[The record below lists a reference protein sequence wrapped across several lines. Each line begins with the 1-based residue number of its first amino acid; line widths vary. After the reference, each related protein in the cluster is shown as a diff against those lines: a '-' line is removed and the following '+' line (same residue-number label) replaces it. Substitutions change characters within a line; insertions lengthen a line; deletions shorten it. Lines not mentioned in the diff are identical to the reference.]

1 MKFKVIKSNIS
12 GTVEIPGS
20 KSHSI
25 RSFFFASFADGR
37 SVIRKPLL
45 SNDTRSAIVTC
56 RQFGAKIEQDKDGNY
71 IVDGFAGKPSI
82 PDDVVN
88 VGNSGTTLRIAL
100 STAALLDGSAV
111 FTGDE
116 QIRNRPVAPVVDAL
130 NNLGAK
136 AFTTKNNGKAP
147 VVVTGPAKGGFT
159 ELDGLSSQFLSS
171 ILINAPMFPE
181 DTEIQMTRLN
191 ELPYVDITTWWL
203 DKLGIEYRNE
213 DYKKFW
219 VKGGQ
224 KFKPFD
230 MTIPADFSSAT
241 FFAVLA
247 AISGGTI
254 TMKNLDMTDP
264 QGDKEVLFLLEKMG
278 CTVKFESDSVT
289 VTGGKLKGIDI
300 DMNAIPDALPA
311 MSVAACFAEG
321 ETRLCNVIQARYKET
336 DRISCMYKELSAM
349 GADIEELEDGLL
361 IRKSTLKANP
371 ELHGYADHRIVMALS
386 VAGLCCDGE
395 TVVDTSEA
403 AAVTFPNFQDLIRQ
417 CGGIIENVE

>member
-1 MKFKVIKSNIS
+1 MKFKVTKSNIS

-45 SNDTRSAIVTC
+45 SDDTHSAMTTC
-56 RQFGAKIEQDKDGNY
+56 SQFGAKISSDNDGNY
-71 IVDGFAGKPSI
+71 IIDGFGGKPII
-82 PDDVVN
+82 PDDVIN

-116 QIRNRPVAPVVDAL
+116 QIRSRPVAPVIEAL
-130 NNLGAK
+130 NNLGAE

-147 VVVTGPAKGGFT
+147 AVVRGRAKGGFT
-159 ELDGLSSQFLSS
+159 QLDGLSSQFLSS
-171 ILINAPMFPE
+171 LLINAPLFPE

-203 DKLGIEYRNE
+203 DKLNIKYRNE
-213 DYKKFW
+213 NYKHFW

-224 KFKPFD
+224 QFKPFD
-230 MTIPADFSSAT
+230 ITIPADFSSAT

-278 CTVKFESDSVT
+278 CTVKIEADSVT

-321 ETRLCNVIQARYKET
+321 ETRLHNVMQARYKET
-336 DRISCMYKELSAM
+336 DRIACMHKELAAM
-349 GADIEELEDGLL
+349 GADVEELEDGLV
-361 IRKSTLKANP
+361 IRKSRLKASAN
-371 ELHGYADHRIVMALS
+371 LHGYSDHRIVMALS

-395 TVVDTSEA
+395 TVVDTAEA
-403 AAVTFPNFQDLIRQ
+403 ASVTFPNFQDLIKQ
-417 CGGIIENVE
+417 CGGVIERIE

>member
-1 MKFKVIKSNIS
+1 MKFKVTKSNIC

-45 SNDTRSAIVTC
+45 SNDTRSAITTC
-56 RQFGAKIEQDKDGNY
+56 RQFGADINQDAEGNY
-71 IVDGFAGKPSI
+71 IIDGFGGKPTV
-82 PDDVVN
+82 PDNVID

-116 QIRNRPVAPVVDAL
+116 QIRNRPVAAVIDAL

-136 AFTTKNNGKAP
+136 AFTTRNNGKAP
-147 VVVTGPAKGGFT
+147 AVVTGPAKGGFT
-159 ELDGLSSQFLSS
+159 KLDGLSSQFLSS
-171 ILINAPMFPE
+171 ILINAPMFE
-181 DTEIQMTRLN
+181 QDTEIEMTRLN

-213 DYKKFW
+213 NYKKFW

-264 QGDKEVLFLLEKMG
+264 QGDKEVLLLLEKMG
-278 CTVKFESDSVT
+278 CTVKIEADSVT

-321 ETRLCNVIQARYKET
+321 ETRLHNVVQARYKET
-336 DRISCMYKELSAM
+336 DRIACMYKELSAM
-349 GADIEELEDGLL
+349 GADIEELEDGLV
-361 IRKSTLKANP
+361 IRKSKLKACDN
-371 ELHGYADHRIVMALS
+371 LHGYADHRIVMALS
-386 VAGLCCDGE
+386 VAGLCCEGE

-417 CGGIIENVE
+417 CGGMIENIE

>member
-1 MKFKVIKSNIS
+1 MKFKVKKSNIS

-45 SNDTRSAIVTC
+45 SNDTRSAITTC
-56 RQFGAKIEQDKDGNY
+56 RQFGANINQDSEGNY
-71 IVDGFAGKPSI
+71 IVDGFGGKPII
-82 PDDVVN
+82 PDNVID

-116 QIRNRPVAPVVDAL
+116 QIRNRPVAAVIDAL
-130 NNLGAK
+130 NNLGAT

-147 VVVTGPAKGGFT
+147 AVVKGRAKGGFT
-159 ELDGLSSQFLSS
+159 KLDGLSSQFLSS
-171 ILINAPMFPE
+171 ILINAPMFE
-181 DTEIQMTRLN
+181 QDTEIEMTRLN

-213 DYKKFW
+213 NYKKFW

-278 CTVKFESDSVT
+278 CTVKIEADSVT

-321 ETRLCNVIQARYKET
+321 ETRLHNVMQARYKET
-336 DRISCMYKELSAM
+336 DRIACMCKELTAM
-349 GADIEELEDGLL
+349 GADIEELEDGLV
-361 IRKSTLKANP
+361 IRKSKLKACNN
-371 ELHGYADHRIVMALS
+371 LHGYADHRIVMALS
-386 VAGLCCDGE
+386 VAGLCCEGE

-403 AAVTFPNFQDLIRQ
+403 AAVTFPNFQDLIKQ
-417 CGGIIENVE
+417 CGGVIENIE

>member
-1 MKFKVIKSNIS
+1 MKFKVKKSNIS

-45 SNDTRSAIVTC
+45 SNDTRSAITTC
-56 RQFGAKIEQDKDGNY
+56 RQFGANINQDSEGNY
-71 IVDGFAGKPSI
+71 IVDGFGGKPII
-82 PDDVVN
+82 PDNVID

-116 QIRNRPVAPVVDAL
+116 QIRNRPVAAVIDAL
-130 NNLGAK
+130 NNLGAT

-147 VVVTGPAKGGFT
+147 AVVKGRAKGGFT
-159 ELDGLSSQFLSS
+159 KLDGLSSQFLSS
-171 ILINAPMFPE
+171 ILINAPMFE
-181 DTEIQMTRLN
+181 NDTDIEMTRLN

-213 DYKKFW
+213 NYKKFW

-224 KFKPFD
+224 QFKPFD

-278 CTVKFESDSVT
+278 CTVKIEADSVT

-321 ETRLCNVIQARYKET
+321 ETRLHNVVQARYKET
-336 DRISCMYKELSAM
+336 DRIACMYKELSAM
-349 GADIEELEDGLL
+349 GADIEELEDGLV
-361 IRKSTLKANP
+361 IRGSKLKACNN
-371 ELHGYADHRIVMALS
+371 LHGYADHRIVMALS
-386 VAGLCCDGE
+386 VAGLCCEGE

-403 AAVTFPNFQDLIRQ
+403 AAVTFPNFQDLIKQ
-417 CGGIIENVE
+417 CGGVIENIE

>member
-1 MKFKVIKSNIS
+1 MKFKVKKSTIS

-45 SNDTRSAIVTC
+45 SNDTRSAITTC
-56 RQFGAKIEQDKDGNY
+56 RQFGANINQDSEGNY
-71 IVDGFAGKPSI
+71 IVDGFAGKPVI
-82 PDDVVN
+82 PDNVID

-116 QIRNRPVAPVVDAL
+116 QIRNRPVAAVIDAL
-130 NNLGAK
+130 NNLGAE

-147 VVVTGPAKGGFT
+147 AVVKGRAKGGFT
-159 ELDGLSSQFLSS
+159 KLDGLSSQFLSS
-171 ILINAPMFPE
+171 VLINAPMFE
-181 DTEIQMTRLN
+181 NDTEIEMTRLN

-213 DYKKFW
+213 NYKKFW

-278 CTVKFESDSVT
+278 CTVKIEADSVT

-321 ETRLCNVIQARYKET
+321 ETRLHNVMQARYKET
-336 DRISCMYKELSAM
+336 DRLACMCKELTAM
-349 GADIEELEDGLL
+349 GADIEELEDGLV
-361 IRKSTLKANP
+361 IRGSKLKACNN
-371 ELHGYADHRIVMALS
+371 LHGYADHRIVMALS
-386 VAGLCCDGE
+386 VAGLCCEGE

-403 AAVTFPNFQDLIRQ
+403 AAVTFPNFQDLIKQ
-417 CGGIIENVE
+417 CGGVIENIE

>member
-1 MKFKVIKSNIS
+1 MKFKVTKSNIS

-147 VVVTGPAKGGFT
+147 AVVTGPAKGGFT

-254 TMKNLDMTDP
+254 IMKNLDMTDP

-289 VTGGKLKGIDI
+289 VIGGKLKGIDI

-321 ETRLCNVIQARYKET
+321 ETRLRNVIQARYKET